1 MDKDEMYARIYFHI
15 PEYSVENLFSILTD
29 TFGPVQQEHSLFRFA
44 DAELCIRRNDEADA
58 QKAAEF
64 PDGFLYFSHT
74 MEVYPEGDPVDV
86 TNRILAAFWKAG
98 IPAVCACDD
107 EELLTEKGGYRSQNI
122 PWAQT
127 QPD

>member
-1 MDKDEMYARIYFHI
+1 MYARIYFHI
-15 PEYSVENLFSILTD
+15 PQYSVENPLSILTD
-29 TFGPVQQEHSLFRFA
+29 TFGTVKQERSIFRLA
-44 DAELCIRRNDEADA
+44 DAELYIRRNDEANT

-74 MEVYPEGDPVDV
+74 MELYPEGNPIDV

-107 EELLTEKGGYRSQNI
+107 EELLTEKGGYRSRNI
-122 PWAQT
+122 PWVQT
-127 QPD
+127 LPD

>member
-1 MDKDEMYARIYFHI
+1 MYARIYFHI
-15 PEYSVENLFSILTD
+15 PQYSVDTEPVLAIASQCAFSTKVGRGYIEMTEYL
-29 TFGPVQQEHSLFRFA
+29 
-44 DAELCIRRNDEADA
+44 IRRNKEFDA

-74 MEVYPEGDPVDV
+74 MELYPEGNPIDV

-107 EELLTEKGGYRSQNI
+107 EELLTEKGGYRSRNI
-122 PWAQT
+122 PWVQIL
-127 QPD
+127 PD